1 MLTRILA
8 VALIGGAAASA
19 KRGSSLP
26 ALQAEIDELE
36 RKLEVASARLDR
48 LERSSE
54 NATRFVSNKVQAPF
68 EVVDRAGKALIR
80 VTQSAEHNGGVLAV
94 LHGDKE
100 LAWISAPA
108 AGGFFKAKSA
118 GGFPEVAMGTL
129 AGYGGLV
136 IRDVAGQFRA
146 SLFLENGTP
155 GLALKNSGHVSIAL
169 LKENSSNGG
178 QLELGDKAGNAQMRA
193 GVTPTGCGRVETY
206 PERQSN
212 AARLGM
218 PVSFIVGNCK

>member
-1 MLTRILA
+1 MMTRILA
-8 VALIGGAAASA
+8 VALIGGAAATA
-19 KRGSSLP
+19 KGGNSLP
-26 ALQAEIDELE
+26 AMQAEIDELE
-36 RKLEVASARLDR
+36 RKLELASARLDK

-68 EVVDRAGKALIR
+68 EVVDRSGKPLVR
-80 VTQSAEHNGGVLAV
+80 VYQSPEHNGGVIAALN
-94 LHGDKE
+94 GGKE
-100 LAWISAPA
+100 LIWLSAPA
-108 AGGFFKAKSA
+108 TGGFIKTRSSA
-118 GGFPEVAMGTL
+118 GFPEVALGSV
-129 AGYGGLV
+129 GGFGGLV
-136 IRDVAGQFRA
+136 IRDADAQFRA
-146 SLFLENGTP
+146 SLFLDNGKP
-155 GLALKNSGHVSIAL
+155 GLSLKNSSHVSIAVL
-169 LKENSSNGG
+169 QENSSNGG